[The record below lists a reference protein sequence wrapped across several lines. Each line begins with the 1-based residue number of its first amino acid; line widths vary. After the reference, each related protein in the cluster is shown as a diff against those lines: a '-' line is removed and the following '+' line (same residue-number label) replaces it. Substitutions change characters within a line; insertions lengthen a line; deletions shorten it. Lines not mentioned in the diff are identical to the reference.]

1 MFYFMKFG
9 LLSVRQVGF
18 YSEVNEANALSGLMA
33 RHTYEVIILDYKQN
47 SDVSEHVKY
56 ACT

>member
-1 MFYFMKFG
+1 MKFS

-47 SDVSEHVKY
+47 SDVSEHIKY